1 MFKQLEESTKYQR
14 KILLCVAG
22 LSPQVITESIYALAI
37 HKKWIPDELYVVTT
51 AGGAEQVRNSLLPQG
66 RDWLS
71 QLISEYNLTDIDFN
85 EDHILVIEG
94 ADQQPLEDI
103 RSIADN
109 NAAADYITE
118 VVKKF
123 TYCDDPTELH
133 VSVAGGRKTM
143 GFYLGYALSLYGRK
157 QDKLSHVLVDAPF
170 ESSQHFFFPRKETDV
185 ISVFINR
192 KEQFKDASKAE
203 VTLAEIP
210 FVRMRHLQQQDIVKY
225 QYGYLDAVK
234 QAQYELEDAP
244 KLTINLKSK
253 TIKIND
259 GVIHNMTPRDLAFLT
274 LFARR
279 RINNKAR
286 LPAPQKEVGDEEL
299 AKDFLYE
306 FEIITGKSIEIDKE
320 LQTTFGTPKNPEIPP
335 TMTGNYFSSTLNKL
349 RTALKQ
355 KLGAGQ
361 AEPYLIDDG
370 GTRPKTYELAIDKEN
385 IQIIEDRHYRH

>member
-1 MFKQLEESTKYQR
+1 MSKQLEESTKHQR

-37 HKKWIPDELYVVTT
+37 HEKWMPDELYVVTT

-66 RDWLS
+66 RGWLP
-71 QLISEYNLTDIDFN
+71 QLISEYNLPDIHFN

-94 ADQQPLEDI
+94 KNQQPLEDI

-123 TYCDDPTELH
+123 TYCDDQTELH

-185 ISVFINR
+185 ISVYINR
-192 KEQFKDASKAE
+192 KEQFKDASTAK

-210 FVRMRHLQQQDIVKY
+210 FVRMRHLQQKDIVKY
-225 QYGYLDAVK
+225 QYGYLDAVQ
-234 QAQYELEDAP
+234 QAQWELEDAP
-244 KLTINLKSK
+244 KLTINLKNK
-253 TIKIND
+253 TIEVND
-259 GVIHNMTPRDLAFLT
+259 GISHKMTPRDLAFLT

-286 LPAPQKEVGDEEL
+286 LSAPHKETGDEAL
-299 AKDFLYE
+299 AKDFLEE
-306 FEIITGKSIEIDKE
+306 FEIITGNSIEIDKG
-320 LQTTFGTPKNPEIPP
+320 LQETFKKSKESNEPP
-335 TMTGNYFSSTLNKL
+335 VMTGAYFSPTLTKL
-349 RTALKQ
+349 HKALKQ

-370 GTRPKTYELAIDKEN
+370 GTRPKTYELALDKEN
-385 IQIIEDRHYRH
+385 IRIIEDRR